1 MDQERDAIMGMDVD
15 QRAAVYASLNRAA
28 DRMGTTAATAIGSH
42 SGEGLAGFG
51 NINAGMPDAI
61 GTGAEE
67 GRSTDGPR
75 GGAGP
80 YSSQNLATRSFSES
94 TARENAIAG
103 LGGDT
108 NAGGV
113 SSGSTGTG
121 GSTPGPHGQRGGTP
135 DSQGNARGGIS
146 AGSTGTGGQSPGP
159 QGQRGGSNT
168 GGSGSSGSGSQGSH
182 GVMGGYGGGGPG
194 PGGGG
199 QGGGG
204 GSGGGSGPGGHPG
217 R

>member
-1 MDQERDAIMGMDVD
+1 
-15 QRAAVYASLNRAA
+15 
-28 DRMGTTAATAIGSH
+28 
-42 SGEGLAGFG
+42 AGFG
-51 NINAGMPDAI
+51 NINPGMPDAI

-168 GGSGSSGSGSQGSH
+168 GGGGTGGNNGGSSGGSSCFVKGTPIQMQNNTTKSIDEIKVGDNTKGGKVWMTMTGAPQTIYNYLGVEVSGS
-182 GVMGGYGGGGPG
+182 
-194 PGGGG
+194 
-199 QGGGG
+199 
-204 GSGGGSGPGGHPG
+204 
-217 R
+217 